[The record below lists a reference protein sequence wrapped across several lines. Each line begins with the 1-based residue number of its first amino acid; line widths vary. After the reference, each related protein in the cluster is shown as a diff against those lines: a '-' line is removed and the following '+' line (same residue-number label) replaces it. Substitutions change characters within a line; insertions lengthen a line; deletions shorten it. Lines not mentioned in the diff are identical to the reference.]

1 MHSHIFIIIIS
12 RFTNCNASRRWRA
25 DILLPTL
32 YRVSDGFYPNSTVS
46 SFFSRET
53 SLRFSLFINW
63 NIFSA
68 RNVPSLIRFVSSEFP
83 SKWFARSFFF
93 LSPSPSP
100 SSLLFFVR
108 NFDGKCKYFY
118 VSLSARSIYILNK
131 EMGIMWRLRRAH
143 THTHTH
149 FGMLLLYN
157 IVKTS
162 LSKSTHSGRWDV
174 CWRWWW
180 DAESCGIEWNHS
192 SIYLYIFI
200 VSSAPLCRRRRCQ
213 WNR

>member
-143 THTHTH
+143 THTHTFRNAFVVQHRQDFIIEKYPLRKMGRMLTMMMRCWIVWNRMEPFIYLFIH
-149 FGMLLLYN
+149 FHR
-157 IVKTS
+157 VFRAVVSKTS
-162 LSKSTHSGRWDV
+162 
-174 CWRWWW
+174 
-180 DAESCGIEWNHS
+180 
-192 SIYLYIFI
+192 
-200 VSSAPLCRRRRCQ
+200 VSMK
-213 WNR
+213 